1 MLQLVFQSGQDS
13 YGLDISWIVEVLPCA
28 TLERVEGAQLEIAGL
43 LLYRGTRLPVID
55 VAMLLTA
62 QPARLWLSTRILILD
77 MARAS
82 ADLGLLGFM
91 VERATEIIS
100 DQECAALAV
109 GTISS
114 ADRAA
119 DQPSAIQSVN
129 PKTILP
135 ESLKASLLALV
146 RK

>member
-62 QPARLWLSTRILILD
+62 QPARLWLS
-77 MARAS
+77 